1 MSADRRKAPAEI
13 QSAFDELFNGLSP
26 EEQLEHEGR
35 MIGFAFLSEVEHAM
49 DARRMTRKELARTMG
64 ISGSFL
70 TQLFTGEKPL
80 SDKHKAMF
88 QRALGIR
95 FTIHAQEDAAYG
107 EEPEFKFPQIDRMAI
122 LRVVRDFEPDYAVG
136 QAGRTDYNENI
147 AA

>member
-1 MSADRRKAPAEI
+1 MSADRKKNPAEI
-13 QSAFDELFNGLSP
+13 QAAFDDLFNSFSD
-26 EEQLEHEGR
+26 EERLEQEGR
-35 MIGFAFLSEVEHAM
+35 MIGFAFLSEVEQAM
-49 DARRMTRKELARTMG
+49 DARLMTRKDLAKEMG

-95 FTIHAQEDAAYG
+95 FVIHAQEEAAYQ
-107 EEPEFKFPQIDRMAI
+107 EEPEFRFPETDRNTL
-122 LRVVRDFEPDYAVG
+122 LRIVRDFKPDYEGG
-136 QAGRTDYNENI
+136 QTGRPNYNENI